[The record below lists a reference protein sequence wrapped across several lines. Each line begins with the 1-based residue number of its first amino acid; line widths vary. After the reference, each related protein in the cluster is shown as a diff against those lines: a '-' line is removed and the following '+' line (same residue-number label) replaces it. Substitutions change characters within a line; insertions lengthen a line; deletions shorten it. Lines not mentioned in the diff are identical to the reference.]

1 MIGIWIKKKPTIKSR
16 VHTGNGK
23 KLEIKNFS
31 DNKMSNAVAFL
42 YYEDDNEKNND
53 VRSIQM
59 SLKKNRE
66 GPLRKTQFKFYANE
80 MRFEED
86 Y

>member
-1 MIGIWIKKKPTIKSR
+1 
-16 VHTGNGK
+16 
-23 KLEIKNFS
+23 
-31 DNKMSNAVAFL
+31 MSNAVAFL